1 MRTFIIIISQLISQQ
16 CFCQISID
24 SDCLEH
30 NSITVSRIMLEL
42 FGQQTVQQML
52 DNKISMLF
60 TLAVDTSGHVSEIK
74 KIRTQIPLDKNIE
87 KKLKQYFHKHRIQ
100 MRICYSIDFGS
111 VSYERGL
118 QIARNDFQNSEKKYI
133 LVGFPGELFTHY
145 EYHKTYGYKGKSY
158 NSKLEYLML
167 RLNK

>member
-1 MRTFIIIISQLISQQ
+1 
-16 CFCQISID
+16 
-24 SDCLEH
+24 
-30 NSITVSRIMLEL
+30 
-42 FGQQTVQQML
+42 
-52 DNKISMLF
+52 
-60 TLAVDTSGHVSEIK
+60 
-74 KIRTQIPLDKNIE
+74 
-87 KKLKQYFHKHRIQ
+87 

-133 LVGFPGELFTHY
+133 VVGFPGELFTHY
-145 EYHKTYGYKGKSY
+145 EYYKTYGYKGKSY